1 MTTREFVERTQVNV
15 SVDEF
20 ASIHDVYMHSDLD
33 KDEFCKMWC
42 KMNQSRVKKAI
53 QAKKEAARFDEIK
66 ADVFEV
72 YSAINGISW
81 SDATKKAADFLNI
94 NQQVKLEDAKIE
106 FADKLV
112 YQVAYECAKF
122 LNIA

>member
-53 QAKKEAARFDEIK
+53 LAKKEAERFDEIK
-66 ADVFEV
+66 TGVFEV
-72 YSAINGISW
+72 YSTINGISW
-81 SDATKKAADFLNI
+81 PEATKMAEEFLNI